1 MGCVHT
7 EKEEGSMAALK
18 GLKPEKV
25 FEYFEKLC
33 SVPHGSGNTKIIS
46 DLCVGFAKEL
56 GLRYRQEACNNLIIW
71 KDGSAGYEQS
81 EPIILQG
88 HIDMVCAKT
97 DECAK
102 DMAREG
108 LDLRTDGEWVWANQ
122 TSLGGDNGIAVAMIL
137 AILADDTLPHPP
149 LEAVFTVDEE
159 VGMDGAFA
167 LDCSDLKG
175 KKLLNLDSEE
185 EGIFTVSCAGGMR
198 ADCTLPGKREPLGG
212 ESCYAVTL
220 SGLQGGHSGAEIHKN
235 RANANKVMGE
245 FMDRIQKLM
254 PLCLTSLSG
263 GTKDNAIPRSC
274 QATLVAMGIQLER
287 INAVAEELQA
297 EIREKYDEPD
307 AVIQAFDVDA
317 LGGNGLSTQATSKVI
332 GLLCAAPNG
341 VQARSKDIE
350 GLVQTSLN
358 MGITKLGERFNV
370 TFSVRSS
377 VNSEKEDLLE
387 KLKGLAEFFEG
398 NYSQSGEYPAWEFR
412 KDSVL
417 RDTMVRIYREMF
429 GKEPQV
435 LAIHAGLECGL
446 LGEKLPGL
454 DCVSIGPQMHD
465 IHTSREKLDIA
476 STERT
481 WNFLLE
487 VLKNL

>member
-1 MGCVHT
+1 MGILSHL
-7 EKEEGSMAALK
+7 EPKS
-18 GLKPEKV
+18 V
-25 FEYFEKLC
+25 FDYFERLC
-33 SVPHGSGNTKIIS
+33 AVPHGSGNTKIIS
-46 DLCVGFAKEL
+46 DLCVTMAKEL
-56 GLRYRQEACNNLIIW
+56 GLRYRQEDCNNVIIW
-71 KDGSAGYEQS
+71 KDASPGYENAA
-81 EPIILQG
+81 PVILQG
-88 HIDMVCAKT
+88 HMDMVCAQT
-97 DECAK
+97 EDCPK
-102 DMAREG
+102 DMTREG
-108 LDLRTDGEWVWANQ
+108 LDLATDGRYVWAEK
-122 TSLGGDNGIAVAMIL
+122 TSLGGDDCIAVAAAF
-137 AILADDTLPHPP
+137 AILADNSLSHPP
-149 LEAVFTVDEE
+149 LEVVITVDEE
-159 VGMDGAFA
+159 IGMLGADVID
-167 LDCSDLKG
+167 LSELKG
-175 KKLLNLDSEE
+175 RTMINLDSED
-185 EGIFTVSCAGGMR
+185 EGIFTVSCAGG
-198 ADCTLPGKREPLGG
+198 ATATISLPAERK
-212 ESCYAVTL
+212 AVYGPCVRL
-220 SGLQGGHSGAEIHKN
+220 SVDGLQGGHSGAEIHKN